1 MMIVCGNHSIDA
13 EKGMTVMQ
21 CLRALQ
27 VDMQGVLA
35 IQQGGRVLEL
45 TDVITRNGE
54 ICPLTL
60 ADEEGRRIYERSL
73 RFVALLAFRR
83 LMPGQRVRIEYS
95 VGGGVY
101 LHTPGH
107 ELTAEDTDAIRA
119 EMQRITEDDL
129 PFDKREWSLDD
140 AIAYFEA
147 DGQMDKVEL
156 LKRRTVPFM
165 NLYELRPSS
174 DVKSDAGCAVSL
186 QAMTPL
192 VGQKPGLD
200 GGMHEYFYGAMAPST
215 GYVRVFGVQHL
226 PGRGI
231 AILTADPENPA
242 QHAAYIDRPKHMRV
256 FGQSEKWC
264 AILGVQN
271 APDIHRMLEQKKF
284 RAFIR
289 VNEALHDKAIADIA
303 ETIAE
308 KGSRLILIAGPSS
321 SGKTT
326 TTGRLAIHLRV
337 LGLEPVM
344 ISLDDYYIDRDKLPR
359 EADGSV
365 DLEALHTI
373 DVALFR
379 EHMQRLMD
387 GETVEIPRYSFH
399 TGSRMEKGVPLKL
412 QPGQPVLVEGIHGL
426 NPELSEGIDDSLIHR
441 IFISALTC
449 INLDDHNR
457 IRTTDVR
464 LLRRIV
470 RDNQFRSTPPEET
483 LAMWQSVRRGE
494 ETWIFPHQE
503 RADSMFNTALHY
515 ELPVLGHYA
524 YALLKAITPESP
536 HYLTARRLVKMLNYF
551 PDIPEDV
558 LEEVPPLSLLR
569 EFIGGCTIEKEG

>member
-1 MMIVCGNHSIDA
+1 MNICCGNKTLDVPR
-13 EKGMTVMQ
+13 GMPVMQ
-21 CLRALQ
+21 CLAALN

-35 IQQGGRVLEL
+35 IQQGGCVLEL
-45 TDVITRNGE
+45 TDVITREGE
-54 ICPLTL
+54 IRPLTL
-60 ADEEGRRIYERSL
+60 HDEEGRRIYERSL

-83 LMPGQRVRIEYS
+83 LTPGQQVRIEYS

-101 LHTPGH
+101 LHTPGR
-107 ELTAEDTDAIRA
+107 ELTAEDVSAIGA
-119 EMQRITEDDL
+119 EMRRIVEADL

-140 AIAYFEA
+140 AIAYFEK
-147 DGQMDKVEL
+147 DGQQDKVEL
-156 LKRRTVPFM
+156 LKRRTVPFFNM
-165 NLYELRPSS
+165 YQCGN
-174 DVKSDAGCAVSL
+174 
-186 QAMTPL
+186 
-192 VGQKPGLD
+192 
-200 GGMHEYFYGAMAPST
+200 MHEYFYGAMAPST

-226 PGRGI
+226 PGRGM

-242 QHAAYIDRPKHMRV
+242 QHAAYIDRPKHLSV
-256 FGQSEKWC
+256 FDQSARWC

-271 APDIHRMLEQKKF
+271 APDIHEMLEEKRF

-303 ETIAE
+303 ETIAA
-308 KGSRLILIAGPSS
+308 KGKRIILIAGPSS

-337 LGLEPVM
+337 LGMEPVM

-373 DVALFR
+373 DVPLFR
-379 EHMQRLMD
+379 EHMRCLMA
-387 GETVEIPRYSFH
+387 GETVEIPRYSFQ
-399 TGSRMEKGVPLKL
+399 TGSRKPQGVPLQL
-412 QPGQPVLVEGIHGL
+412 APGQPVLVEGIHGL
-426 NPELSEGIDDSLIHR
+426 NPALSEGLDDKLIHR
-441 IFISALTC
+441 IFVSALTC

-483 LAMWQSVRRGE
+483 LAMWPSVRRGE
-494 ETWIFPHQE
+494 EKWIFPHQE

-515 ELPVLGHYA
+515 ELPVLGHYV
-524 YALLKAITPESP
+524 YGLLKAISPESP

-551 PDIPEDV
+551 PDIPAEV

-569 EFIGGCTIEKEG
+569 EFIGGCTIEKE

>member
-1 MMIVCGNHSIDA
+1 
-13 EKGMTVMQ
+13 MTVMQ
-21 CLRALQ
+21 CLLALSA
-27 VDMQGVLA
+27 DTEGVLA
-35 IQQGGRVLEL
+35 VQQDGRVLEL
-45 TDVITRNGE
+45 TDIVTRDGE
-54 ICPLTL
+54 IRPLTL
-60 ADEEGRRIYERSL
+60 RDEEGRRIYERSL
-73 RFVALLAFRR
+73 RFVLLLAFRR

-101 LHTPGH
+101 LHTPGR
-107 ELTAEDTDAIRA
+107 ELTAADVAAIEA
-119 EMQRITEDDL
+119 EMRAITEADL

-140 AIAYFEA
+140 AIAYFEV
-147 DGQMDKVEL
+147 DGQEDKVEL
-156 LKRRTVPFM
+156 LKRRTVPFF
-165 NLYELRPSS
+165 NNYE
-174 DVKSDAGCAVSL
+174 C
-186 QAMTPL
+186 
-192 VGQKPGLD
+192 
-200 GGMHEYFYGAMAPST
+200 GGMWEYFYGAMAPST
-215 GYVRVFGVQHL
+215 GYVKVFGVQHL
-226 PGRGI
+226 PGRGM
-231 AILTADPENPA
+231 ALLTADPDDPA
-242 QHAAYIDRPKHMRV
+242 RHAAYIDRPKHLRV
-256 FGQSEKWC
+256 FDQSAKWC
-264 AILGVQN
+264 SILGVQN
-271 APDIHRMLEQKKF
+271 APDIHEMLEQRKF

-303 ETIAE
+303 ETIAN
-308 KGSRLILIAGPSS
+308 KGSRIILVAGPSS

-326 TTGRLAIHLRV
+326 FTGRLAIHLRV
-337 LGLEPVM
+337 LGLSPVM
-344 ISLDDYYIDRDKLPR
+344 ISLDDYYRDRADLPR

-373 DVALFR
+373 DVPLFR

-399 TGSRMEKGVPLKL
+399 TGSRMEHGVPLKL
-412 QPGQPVLVEGIHGL
+412 SPGQPVLVEGIHGL
-426 NPELSEGIDDSLIHR
+426 NPALVEGIDDGYIHR
-441 IFISALTC
+441 IFVSALTC
-449 INLDDHNR
+449 LNLDDHNR

-483 LAMWQSVRRGE
+483 LAMWPSVRRGE

-524 YALLKAITPESP
+524 YALLKAIPPENP

-551 PDIPEDV
+551 PDIPETV

-569 EFIGGCTIEKEG
+569 EFIGGCTIEKE

>member
-1 MMIVCGNHSIDA
+1 MIIRCGNREMDA
-13 EKGMTVMQ
+13 ERGMTVMQ
-21 CLRALQ
+21 CLLTLA
-27 VDMQGVLA
+27 VDTEGVLA
-35 IQQGGRVLEL
+35 VQQGGRVLEL
-45 TDVITRNGE
+45 YDLVTRPGE
-54 ICPLTL
+54 LRPLTL

-73 RFVALLAFRR
+73 RFVTLLAFRH

-95 VGGGVY
+95 VGGGVF

-107 ELTAEDTDAIRA
+107 ELTEAEARAIEA
-119 EMQRITEDDL
+119 EMRAITTANL

-140 AIAYFEA
+140 AMAYFEE
-147 DGQMDKVEL
+147 DGQPDKVAL
-156 LKRRTVPFM
+156 LQRRTVPFFNM
-165 NLYELRPSS
+165 YSCG
-174 DVKSDAGCAVSL
+174 DM
-186 QAMTPL
+186 Q
-192 VGQKPGLD
+192 
-200 GGMHEYFYGAMAPST
+200 EYFYGAMAPST
-215 GYVRVFGVQHL
+215 GYVRAFGVQHL
-226 PGRGI
+226 PGRGM

-242 QHAAYIDRPKHMRV
+242 ASAAYIDRPKHLRV
-256 FGQSEKWC
+256 FDQSARWC

-271 APDIHRMLEQKKF
+271 APDIHALKEQKRL

-289 VNEALHDKAIADIA
+289 INEALHDKAIADIA
-303 ETIAE
+303 DVIASKE
-308 KGSRLILIAGPSS
+308 RRIILVAGPSS

-326 TTGRLAIHLRV
+326 FTGRLAIHLRV

-373 DVALFR
+373 DVPLFR
-379 EHMQRLMD
+379 EHMQRLMQGD
-387 GETVEIPRYSFH
+387 TVEIPRYSFH

-412 QPGQPVLVEGIHGL
+412 TPGQPVLVEGIHGL
-426 NPELSEGIDDSLIHR
+426 NPALVEGIDDSLIHR
-441 IFISALTC
+441 IFVSALTC

-470 RDNQFRSTPPEET
+470 RDNQFRSTPPAET
-483 LAMWQSVRRGE
+483 LAMWPSVRRGE

-524 YALLKAITPESP
+524 YKLLRAIPPDSP

-551 PDIPEDV
+551 PDVSESILD
-558 LEEVPPLSLLR
+558 EVPPLSLLR
-569 EFIGGCTIEKEG
+569 EFIGGCTIEKED

>member
-1 MMIVCGNHSIDA
+1 MIIKCGNRSVKA
-13 EKGMTVMQ
+13 EAGASVIL
-21 CLRALQ
+21 CLLGLL
-27 VDMQGVLA
+27 VDTKGVLA
-35 IQQGGRVLEL
+35 VQQGGRVLEL
-45 TDVITRNGE
+45 TDVITREGE
-54 ICPLTL
+54 IRPLTL
-60 ADEEGRRIYERSL
+60 QDEEGRRIYERSL

-83 LMPGQRVRIEYS
+83 LMPGQQVRIEYS
-95 VGGGVY
+95 VGGGVF
-101 LHTPGH
+101 LHTPGR
-107 ELTAEDTDAIRA
+107 ELTEADADALRT
-119 EMQRITEDDL
+119 EMQRITAANL

-140 AIAYFEA
+140 AIAYFEE
-147 DGQMDKVEL
+147 DGQPDKVEL
-156 LKRRTVPFM
+156 LKRRPVPFI
-165 NLYELRPSS
+165 NLYE
-174 DVKSDAGCAVSL
+174 C
-186 QAMTPL
+186 
-192 VGQKPGLD
+192 
-200 GGMHEYFYGAMAPST
+200 GGMWDYFYGAMVPST
-215 GYVRVFGVQHL
+215 GYVKTFGVQHL
-226 PGRGI
+226 PGRGL

-242 QHAAYIDRPKHMRV
+242 QHARYIDRPKHLQV
-256 FGQSEKWC
+256 FDQSAKWC

-271 APDIHRMLEQKKF
+271 APDIHRLLEQKRL

-303 ETIAE
+303 ETIAA
-308 KGSRLILIAGPSS
+308 KGSRIILIAGPSS

-326 TTGRLAIHLRV
+326 TTGRLAVHLRV

-344 ISLDDYYIDRDKLPR
+344 ISLDDYYRDRHELPV
-359 EADGSV
+359 EPDGSV

-373 DVALFR
+373 DVPLFR
-379 EHMQRLMD
+379 AHMQRLLA

-399 TGSRMEKGVPLKL
+399 TGCRMAQGVPLKL

-426 NPELSEGIDDSLIHR
+426 NPELSMGIDDSVIHR
-441 IFISALTC
+441 IFVSALTC

-483 LAMWQSVRRGE
+483 LAMWPSVRRGE

-503 RADSMFNTALHY
+503 RADSMINTALHY

-524 YALLKAITPESP
+524 YSLLKAIPPENP

-551 PDIPEDV
+551 PDISEELLD
-558 LEEVPPLSLLR
+558 EVPPLSLLR
-569 EFIGGCTIEKEG
+569 EFVGGCTIEKEG

>member
-1 MMIVCGNHSIDA
+1 MQILCGNKRMETETGLS
-13 EKGMTVMQ
+13 VMA
-21 CLRALQ
+21 CLRGFD
-27 VDMQGVLA
+27 VDMTGVLA
-35 IQQGGRVLEL
+35 VQQGGRVLEL
-45 TDVITRNGE
+45 TDVITREGE
-54 ICPLTL
+54 IRPLTL
-60 ADEEGRRIYERSL
+60 QDEEGRRIYERSL
-73 RFVALLAFRR
+73 RFVAVLAFRR
-83 LMPGQRVRIEYS
+83 LMPGQQVRIEYS
-95 VGGGVY
+95 VGGGVF
-101 LHTPGH
+101 LHTPGR
-107 ELTAEDTDAIRA
+107 ELTAEDAEAIRG
-119 EMQRITEDDL
+119 EMQRITEANL

-140 AIAYFEA
+140 AIAYFEE
-147 DGQMDKVEL
+147 DGQPDKVEL
-156 LKRRTVPFM
+156 LKRRPVPFI
-165 NLYELRPSS
+165 NLYECG
-174 DVKSDAGCAVSL
+174 DMWD
-186 QAMTPL
+186 
-192 VGQKPGLD
+192 
-200 GGMHEYFYGAMAPST
+200 YFYGAMVPST

-242 QHAAYIDRPKHMRV
+242 RHAAYIDRPKHLSV
-256 FGQSEKWC
+256 FDQSAKWC

-271 APDIHRMLEQKKF
+271 APDIHKMLETKKF

-303 ETIAE
+303 DVIAE
-308 KGSRLILIAGPSS
+308 KGRRIIMIAGPSS

-326 TTGRLAIHLRV
+326 TTGRLAVHLRV
-337 LGLEPVM
+337 HGLEPVM
-344 ISLDDYYIDRDKLPR
+344 ISLDDYYRNRSELPV
-359 EADGSV
+359 EPDGSI
-365 DLEALHTI
+365 DLEGLHTI
-373 DVALFR
+373 DVPLFR
-379 EHMQRLMD
+379 ENMQRLLK

-399 TGSRMEKGVPLKL
+399 TGSRMEQGVPLTL
-412 QPGQPVLVEGIHGL
+412 APGQPVLVEGIHGL
-426 NPELSEGIDDSLIHR
+426 NPALVEGIDDSVIHR
-441 IFISALTC
+441 IFVSALTC

-483 LAMWQSVRRGE
+483 LAMWPSVRKGE

-524 YALLKAITPESP
+524 YDLLKAIPPESP

-551 PDIPEDV
+551 PDVSEEV
-558 LEEVPPLSLLR
+558 LDEVPPLSLLR

>member
-1 MMIVCGNHSIDA
+1 MRITCDGITQEMEHGT
-13 EKGMTVMQ
+13 TVMQ
-21 CLRALQ
+21 CLRALA
-27 VDMQGVLA
+27 VDMAGVLA

-45 TDVITRNGE
+45 TDVITREGE
-54 ICPLTL
+54 IRPLTL

-83 LMPGQRVRIEYS
+83 LMPGQQVRIEYS

-101 LHTPGH
+101 LHTPGR
-107 ELTAEDTDAIRA
+107 ELTADDAESIRA
-119 EMQRITEDDL
+119 EMQRITEADL

-140 AIAYFEA
+140 ATAYFEE
-147 DGQMDKVEL
+147 DGQPDKVEL
-156 LKRRTVPFM
+156 LKRRIVPFFNM
-165 NLYELRPSS
+165 YSCG
-174 DVKSDAGCAVSL
+174 D
-186 QAMTPL
+186 
-192 VGQKPGLD
+192 
-200 GGMHEYFYGAMAPST
+200 MHEYFYGAMAPST

-226 PGRGI
+226 PGRGM
-231 AILTADPENPA
+231 AILTADPENPT
-242 QHAAYIDRPKHMRV
+242 QHAVYIDRPKHMRV
-256 FGQSEKWC
+256 FDQSEKWC

-271 APDIHRMLEQKKF
+271 APDIHAMLEQKKF

-303 ETIAE
+303 ETIAA

-373 DVALFR
+373 DVPLFR
-379 EHMQRLMD
+379 AHMQRLMD

-399 TGSRMEKGVPLKL
+399 TGSRMEKGVPLTLK
-412 QPGQPVLVEGIHGL
+412 PGQPVLVEGIHGL
-426 NPELSEGIDDSLIHR
+426 NPALCEGIDDSLIHR
-441 IFISALTC
+441 IFVSALTC
-449 INLDDHNR
+449 LNLDDHNR

-483 LAMWQSVRRGE
+483 LAMWPSVRRGE

-503 RADSMFNTALHY
+503 RADSMLNTALHY

-524 YALLKAITPESP
+524 YQLLKVIPPESP

-551 PDIPEDV
+551 PDVPEDV

>member
-1 MMIVCGNHSIDA
+1 MKIVCGNHILEA
-13 EKGMTVMQ
+13 EKGMPVMQ
-21 CLRALQ
+21 CLRAFS

-45 TDVITRNGE
+45 TDVITREGE
-54 ICPLTL
+54 IRPLTL

-83 LMPGQRVRIEYS
+83 LMPGQQVRIEYS
-95 VGGGVY
+95 VGGGVF
-101 LHTPGH
+101 LHAPGR
-107 ELTAEDTDAIRA
+107 ELTAEDAETIRR
-119 EMQRITEDDL
+119 EMQRIVEADL

-140 AIAYFEA
+140 AIAYFEE
-147 DGQMDKVEL
+147 DGQPDKVEL
-156 LKRRTVPFM
+156 LKRRTVPFF
-165 NLYELRPSS
+165 NLYQCG
-174 DVKSDAGCAVSL
+174 D
-186 QAMTPL
+186 
-192 VGQKPGLD
+192 
-200 GGMHEYFYGAMAPST
+200 MHEYFYGAMAPST

-226 PGRGI
+226 PGRGM

-242 QHAAYIDRPKHMRV
+242 QHAAYIDRPKHLRV
-256 FGQSEKWC
+256 FDQSAKWC

-271 APDIHRMLEQKKF
+271 APDIHKMLETKKF
-284 RAFIR
+284 CAFIR

-303 ETIAE
+303 ETIAR

-344 ISLDDYYIDRDKLPR
+344 ISLDDYYIDRADLPV
-359 EADGSV
+359 EPDGSV

-373 DVALFR
+373 DVPLFR
-379 EHMQRLMD
+379 EHMQRLMN

-399 TGSRMEKGVPLKL
+399 TGSRMEKGVPLQLK
-412 QPGQPVLVEGIHGL
+412 PGQPVLVEGIHGL
-426 NPELSEGIDDSLIHR
+426 NPALSEGIDDAFIHR

-449 INLDDHNR
+449 LNLDDHNR

-483 LAMWQSVRRGE
+483 LAMWPSVRRGE

-503 RADSMFNTALHY
+503 RADSMINTALHY

-524 YALLKAITPESP
+524 YGLLKAIPPESP

-569 EFIGGCTIEKEG
+569 EFIGGCTIEKE

>member
-1 MMIVCGNHSIDA
+1 MNIRCG
-13 EKGMTVMQ
+13 EKTMETEGGMTVMQ
-21 CLRALQ
+21 CLLALS
-27 VDMQGVLA
+27 VNTKGVLA
-35 IQQGGRVLEL
+35 VQQQGRVLEL
-45 TDVITRNGE
+45 SDFVTREGE
-54 ICPLTL
+54 IRPLTL
-60 ADEEGRRIYERSL
+60 RDEEGRRIYERSL

-83 LMPGQRVRIEYS
+83 LMPGQQVRIAYS
-95 VGGGVY
+95 VGGGVF
-101 LHTPGH
+101 LHTPGR
-107 ELTAEDTDAIRA
+107 ELTAADAAAIRD
-119 EMQRITEDDL
+119 EMRRITADDL

-140 AIAYFEA
+140 AIAYFAE
-147 DGQMDKVEL
+147 DGQHDKVEL
-156 LKRRTVPFM
+156 LRRRPVPFFNM
-165 NLYELRPSS
+165 YE
-174 DVKSDAGCAVSL
+174 C
-186 QAMTPL
+186 
-192 VGQKPGLD
+192 
-200 GGMHEYFYGAMAPST
+200 GGMWEYFYGAMAPST

-231 AILTADPENPA
+231 AVLTADPENPA
-242 QHAAYIDRPKHMRV
+242 RHAVYIDRPKHLRV
-256 FGQSEKWC
+256 FDQSARWC

-271 APDIHRMLEQKKF
+271 APDIHEMLEKKKF

-303 ETIAE
+303 DVIAQ
-308 KGSRLILIAGPSS
+308 KGSRIILVAGPSS

-337 LGLEPVM
+337 LGLDPVM
-344 ISLDDYYIDRDKLPR
+344 ISLDDYYLSRALLPV
-359 EADGSV
+359 EPDGSI

-373 DVALFR
+373 DVPLFR
-379 EHMQRLMD
+379 EHMQRLLD

-399 TGSRMEKGVPLKL
+399 TGNRMEHGVPVKL

-426 NPELSEGIDDSLIHR
+426 NPALVEGIDERVIHR
-441 IFISALTC
+441 IFVSALTC
-449 INLDDHNR
+449 VNLDDHNR

-483 LAMWQSVRRGE
+483 LAMWPSVRKGE

-503 RADSMFNTALHY
+503 RADSMLNTALHY

-524 YALLKAITPESP
+524 YDLLKAIPPESP

-551 PDIPEDV
+551 PDVPEDV
-558 LEEVPPLSLLR
+558 LDEVPPLSLLR
-569 EFIGGCTIEKEG
+569 EFIGGCTIDKE

>member
-1 MMIVCGNHSIDA
+1 MKIVCDNHTLDA
-13 EKGMTVMQ
+13 EKGMPVMQ

-27 VDMQGVLA
+27 VDMTGVLA

-54 ICPLTL
+54 IHPLTL

-101 LHTPGH
+101 LHTPGR
-107 ELTAEDTDAIRA
+107 ELTSEDVDAIRA
-119 EMQRITEDDL
+119 EMQRITEADL

-140 AIAYFEA
+140 AIAYFEE
-147 DGQMDKVEL
+147 DGQPDKVEL
-156 LKRRTVPFM
+156 LKRRPVPFI
-165 NLYELRPSS
+165 NLYE
-174 DVKSDAGCAVSL
+174 C
-186 QAMTPL
+186 
-192 VGQKPGLD
+192 
-200 GGMHEYFYGAMAPST
+200 GGMWDYFYGAMAPST

-226 PGRGI
+226 PGRGM
-231 AILTADPENPA
+231 AILTADPENPT
-242 QHAAYIDRPKHMRV
+242 QHAVYIDRPKHMQV

-271 APDIHRMLEQKKF
+271 APDIHKMLEQKKF

-379 EHMQRLMD
+379 EHMQRLME

-399 TGSRMEKGVPLKL
+399 TGCRMEKGVPLKL

-426 NPELSEGIDDSLIHR
+426 NPALSEGIDDSLIHR

-449 INLDDHNR
+449 LNLDDHNR

-483 LAMWQSVRRGE
+483 LAMWPSVRRGE

-503 RADSMFNTALHY
+503 RADSMINTALHY
-515 ELPVLGHYA
+515 ELPVLGHFA
-524 YALLKAITPESP
+524 YDLLKAITPESP

-551 PDIPEDV
+551 PDIPADV

>member
-1 MMIVCGNHSIDA
+1 MIIRCGDRELDA
-13 EKGMTVMQ
+13 ERGITVMQ
-21 CLRALQ
+21 CLRALNE
-27 VDMQGVLA
+27 DMTGVLA

-45 TDVITRNGE
+45 TDVITREGE
-54 ICPLTL
+54 IRPLTL
-60 ADEEGRRIYERSL
+60 KDEEGRRIYERSL

-83 LMPGQRVRIEYS
+83 LMPGQQVRIEYS

-107 ELTAEDTDAIRA
+107 ELTKADTDAIRA
-119 EMQRITEDDL
+119 EMQRLVEADL

-147 DGQMDKVEL
+147 DGQRDKVEL
-156 LKRRTVPFM
+156 LKRRTVPFF
-165 NLYELRPSS
+165 NVYEC
-174 DVKSDAGCAVSL
+174 D
-186 QAMTPL
+186 
-192 VGQKPGLD
+192 
-200 GGMHEYFYGAMAPST
+200 GMHEYFYGAMVPST
-215 GYVRVFGVQHL
+215 GYVRAFGVQHL
-226 PGRGI
+226 PGRGM
-231 AILTADPENPA
+231 AILTADPENPGR
-242 QHAAYIDRPKHMRV
+242 HAAYIDRPKHLRV
-256 FGQSEKWC
+256 FDQSARWC
-264 AILGVQN
+264 SILGVQN
-271 APDIHRMLEQKKF
+271 APDIHEMLEMRKF

-303 ETIAE
+303 ATIAD
-308 KGSRLILIAGPSS
+308 KGSRLILVAGPSS

-326 TTGRLAIHLRV
+326 FTGRLAIHLRV
-337 LGLEPVM
+337 QGLEPVM
-344 ISLDDYYIDRDKLPR
+344 ISLDDYYRNRADLPR

-373 DVALFR
+373 DVPLFR
-379 EHMQRLMD
+379 AHMQRLMD

-399 TGSRMEKGVPLKL
+399 TGSRKPQGVPLTL
-412 QPGQPVLVEGIHGL
+412 APGQPVLIEGIHGL
-426 NPELSEGIDDSLIHR
+426 NPALVEGIDDSLIHR
-441 IFISALTC
+441 IFVSALTC

-483 LAMWQSVRRGE
+483 LAMWPSVRRGE

-524 YALLKAITPESP
+524 YELLKAIPPQSP

-569 EFIGGCTIEKEG
+569 EFIGGCTIEKE